1 MRNSSTRYSES
12 TKAIVEARKLIN
24 NEKSSRQI
32 AIDEL
37 NDRLTNSSGLY
48 NTEEE
53 KPDGSKI
60 SYSHDKPTLAES
72 SIVWKFTAEAIGLST
87 DGGITYPYGLTI
99 DGNVIANILETIGVN
114 AEWIKVLT
122 TFAVGDDFAV
132 DKFGHLT
139 AKSGII
145 GRFVLSEDGLQ
156 SNAMQF
162 FR

>member
-1 MRNSSTRYSES
+1 MRVENNAEPPLRNSSTRYSES

-72 SIVWKFTAEAIGLST
+72 SIVWKFTAEAIGLSNRRRN
-87 DGGITYPYGLTI
+87 YLSLW
-99 DGNVIANILETIGVN
+99 V
-114 AEWIKVLT
+114 
-122 TFAVGDDFAV
+122 DD
-132 DKFGHLT
+132 
-139 AKSGII
+139 
-145 GRFVLSEDGLQ
+145 
-156 SNAMQF
+156 
-162 FR
+162 